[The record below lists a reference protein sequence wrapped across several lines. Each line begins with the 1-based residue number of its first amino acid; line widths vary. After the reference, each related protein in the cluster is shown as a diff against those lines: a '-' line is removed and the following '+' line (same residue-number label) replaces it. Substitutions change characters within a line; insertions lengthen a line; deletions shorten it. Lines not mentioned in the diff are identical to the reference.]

1 VVKVRSAAG
10 ALLWYLREVTGEHDY
25 ARYVEHERRHDPG
38 ATVLSRREFE
48 RRRMDNLDDRPRSR
62 CC

>member
-1 VVKVRSAAG
+1 MRRVRATAG

-25 ARYVEHERRHDPG
+25 DRYAEHQRRHHPDAPL
-38 ATVLSRREFE
+38 LSRREFE
-48 RRRMDNLDDRPRSR
+48 RRRMDERDKYPQQR